1 MFHLDQ
7 QISVTSNKRSVLS
20 LMNVCVVT
28 FQQKSFDTWFD
39 YNYAIC
45 VDFILWDKTNDNI
58 IYLSFFYQT

>member
-1 MFHLDQ
+1 
-7 QISVTSNKRSVLS
+7 
-20 LMNVCVVT
+20 MNVCVVT
-28 FQQKSFDTWFD
+28 VQQKSFDTWFD